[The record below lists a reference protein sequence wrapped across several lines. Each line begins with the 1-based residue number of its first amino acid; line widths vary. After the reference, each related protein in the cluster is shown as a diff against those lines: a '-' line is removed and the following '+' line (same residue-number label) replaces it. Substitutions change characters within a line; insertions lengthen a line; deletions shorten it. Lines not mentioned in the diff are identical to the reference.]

1 MPATGSRTDPYV
13 GSHFFIE
20 IDGVDHGGF
29 TECAGLQVETEV
41 TDYAEGGNN
50 GFVHKLAG
58 RTKWTNLTLKWGTTD
73 SVALWEWYQKVTQGQ
88 VEQIGAPQDGWAP
101 PASGYSPPPG
111 GRGGKPPPPADP
123 LSWLKMKC
131 AAGTCAKPIRLN
143 GSARRSMRRPPR
155 SPSRRSN

>member
-1 MPATGSRTDPYV
+1 MPATGSRTDPYL

-50 GFVHKLAG
+50 GYVHKLPG

-88 VEQIGAPQDGWAP
+88 VERKDVSVVLYNSGQEEVRRWNLREAYPVKWIGPSFTASAPAVAVEALEITHHGFEVE
-101 PASGYSPPPG
+101 
-111 GRGGKPPPPADP
+111 
-123 LSWLKMKC
+123 
-131 AAGTCAKPIRLN
+131 
-143 GSARRSMRRPPR
+143 
-155 SPSRRSN
+155 

>member
-1 MPATGSRTDPYV
+1 MPATGSRTDPYL

-50 GFVHKLAG
+50 SYVHKMPG

-73 SVALWEWYQKVTQGQ
+73 SVALWEWYQKVTRGEIERKDVSVVLYNSVQEEVRRWNLREAYPVKWIGPTFGAAAPAVA
-88 VEQIGAPQDGWAP
+88 VEALEITHHGFEVE
-101 PASGYSPPPG
+101 
-111 GRGGKPPPPADP
+111 
-123 LSWLKMKC
+123 
-131 AAGTCAKPIRLN
+131 
-143 GSARRSMRRPPR
+143 
-155 SPSRRSN
+155 